1 MTNLFK
7 PFLTQAENN
16 LNKQSFKHIKIFNT
30 GNFNGINHTLEHLQD
45 AVQAQQD
52 FKDKFLPGLK
62 FTHEDTKS
70 LRDEKYKALAN
81 LPFILG
87 STDNFTLEG
96 NSIFCDFIEIF
107 PAIEKALQ
115 DKLIKTHSVEAYY
128 NIKFKESN
136 KTYKMMITA
145 VSFLPVKEIP
155 ALVEVFKPYMYNL
168 DSNNTDMENNENLQP
183 VTVQLKDFNIDDFSY
198 EKKLIYKIGEKRTM
212 DKLVYENMMKPFQ
225 AKGVQCMGYDE
236 FIAMTPEQQAAYV
249 AEIAAK
255 LEEIL
260 NAVKNEEG
268 SEMVKSSF
276 SLKDIEGVFSKML
289 DANLTASK
297 FSQKIN
303 DVANQQIKAN
313 ETLEKNY
320 EALITKMKRDEVT
333 AFVHKFSKSATP
345 SLPIANEE
353 MAIEL
358 LMAVSDDKKT
368 NFSVNNNKLGLETLV
383 KNFISS
389 LPVIESKTTREVF
402 KTNDGIVINDVIRS
416 QYLPDETDEDIALDL
431 KVQKYSLEKNVSYEK
446 AYEIIQATKA

>member
-1 MTNLFK
+1 MD
-7 PFLTQAENN
+7 
-16 LNKQSFKHIKIFNT
+16 FKHIKIFNT

-249 AEIAAK
+249 AEIASK

-268 SEMVKSSF
+268 SEMAK
-276 SLKDIEGVFSKML
+276 
-289 DANLTASK
+289 ANFKTLTK
-297 FSQKIN
+297 N
-303 DVANQQIKAN
+303 DVVEIVKGFVGNQNEIIDSTKELFKIKAN
-313 ETLEKNY
+313 SDSQVLELQKLVKELKDND
-320 EALITKMKRDEVT
+320 KRKDVT
-333 AFVHKFSKSATP
+333 AFVYKFSKSATP
-345 SLPIANEE
+345 SLPIANED
-353 MAIEL
+353 MAIEM
-358 LMAVSDDKKT
+358 LMAASDDTKT

-402 KTNDGIVINDVIRS
+402 KTNDGLEVNEAFR
-416 QYLPDETDEDIALDL
+416 A
-431 KVQKYSLEKNVSYEK
+431 KYSYDADVTKEQIEADQKVRKYMEDKQVSYFE
-446 AYEIIQATKA
+446 AAEALNLA

>member
-1 MTNLFK
+1 MD
-7 PFLTQAENN
+7 
-16 LNKQSFKHIKIFNT
+16 FKHIKIFNT

-333 AFVHKFSKSATP
+333 AFVHKFSKSPNP

-368 NFSVNNNKLGLETLV
+368 NFSVDNNKLGLETLV

>member
-1 MTNLFK
+1 MD
-7 PFLTQAENN
+7 
-16 LNKQSFKHIKIFNT
+16 FKHIKIFNT

-155 ALVEVFKPYMYNL
+155 ALVEVFKPYMYSSVN
-168 DSNNTDMENNENLQP
+168 NNTDMENNQELQP
-183 VTVQLKDFNIDDFSY
+183 VTVQLKDFNIDDFSF
-198 EKKLIYKIGEKRTM
+198 EKKLIYKIGEKKM
-212 DKLVYENMMKPFQ
+212 DKLVYENMMKPYA

-333 AFVHKFSKSATP
+333 AFVHKFSKSPNP

-389 LPVIESKTTREVF
+389 LPTIESKTTREVF
-402 KTNDGIVINDVIRS
+402 KTNDGLEVNEAFRAKYGYDADVTKEQIEQDQKVRK
-416 QYLPDETDEDIALDL
+416 YMED
-431 KVQKYSLEKNVSYEK
+431 KQVSYFE
-446 AYEIIQATKA
+446 AAEALNLA

>member
-1 MTNLFK
+1 MD
-7 PFLTQAENN
+7 
-16 LNKQSFKHIKIFNT
+16 FKHIKIFNT

-87 STDNFTLEG
+87 STNNFTLEG

-155 ALVEVFKPYMYNL
+155 ALVEVFEPYMYSL
-168 DSNNTDMENNENLQP
+168 DNNNTNMENNQELQS
-183 VTVQLKDFNIDDFSY
+183 VTVQLKDFNIDDFSF
-198 EKKLIYKIGEKRTM
+198 EKKLIYKIGEKKM
-212 DKLVYENMMKPFQ
+212 DKLVYENMMKPYA

-268 SEMVKSSF
+268 NEMVKSSF
-276 SLKDIEGVFSKML
+276 SLKDIEGIFSKML

-320 EALITKMKRDEVT
+320 ESLITKMKKDEVT
-333 AFVHKFSKSATP
+333 AFVHKFSKSDKP
-345 SLPIANEE
+345 SLPIASED
-353 MAIEL
+353 MAIEM

-402 KTNDGIVINDVIRS
+402 KTNDGLEVNEAFR
-416 QYLPDETDEDIALDL
+416 A
-431 KVQKYSLEKNVSYEK
+431 KYSYDADVTKEQIEADQKVRKYMEDKQVSYFE
-446 AYEIIQATKA
+446 AAEALNLA

>member
-1 MTNLFK
+1 MTNLLK
-7 PFLTQAENN
+7 PFLIQAENN
-16 LNKQSFKHIKIFNT
+16 LNKQSFKHIKIFST

-52 FKDKFLPGLK
+52 FKNKFLPGLK
-62 FTHEDTKS
+62 ITHEDTKA
-70 LRDEKYKALAN
+70 LRDEKYKALSN
-81 LPFILG
+81 LPFVLG
-87 STDNFTLEG
+87 SVDNFTLEG
-96 NSIFCDFIEIF
+96 NALFCDFIEIF
-107 PAIEKALQ
+107 PALKQALN
-115 DKLIKTHSVEAYY
+115 DKLLKTHSVEAYY

-145 VSFLPVKEIP
+145 VSFIPVGEIP

-168 DSNNTDMENNENLQP
+168 DSNNTDMENNQELQP
-183 VTVQLKDFNIDDFSY
+183 VTVQLNNFNIDDFSF

-212 DKLVYENMMKPFQ
+212 DKLVYENMMKPYA

-255 LEEIL
+255 LESIL
-260 NAVKNEEG
+260 NAVKSEEG
-268 SEMVKSSF
+268 GEMSKASF
-276 SLKDIEGVFSKML
+276 SLKDIENVVSNML
-289 DANLTASK
+289 NANLETSK
-297 FSQKIN
+297 FSQKIG
-303 DVANQQIKAN
+303 DIATKQIKVN
-313 ETLEKNY
+313 EDLQKNY
-320 EALITKMKRDEVT
+320 EALVTKMKRDEVT
-333 AFVHKFSKSATP
+333 AFVHKFSKSDKP
-345 SLPIANEE
+345 SLPIASED

-358 LMAVSDDKKT
+358 LMAASDDTKT

-402 KTNDGIVINDVIRS
+402 KTNDGIIINDDIRS

>member
-1 MTNLFK
+1 MD
-7 PFLTQAENN
+7 
-16 LNKQSFKHIKIFNT
+16 FKHIKIFQT
-30 GNFNGINHTLEHLQD
+30 GEYKGINHTLKHLQD
-45 AVQAQQD
+45 AVLAQQD

-62 FTHEDTKS
+62 ITHEDTKTE
-70 LRDEKYKALAN
+70 RDEKYKAFAN
-81 LPFILG
+81 LPFVLG
-87 STDNFTLEG
+87 SADNFTLED
-96 NSIFCDFIEIF
+96 NTLFCDFIEIF
-107 PAIEKALQ
+107 PALKQALN
-115 DKLIKTHSVEAYY
+115 DKLLRTHSVEAYY
-128 NIKFKESN
+128 NIRFKESN

-145 VSFLPVKEIP
+145 VSFLPVGELP
-155 ALVEVFKPYMYNL
+155 ALAEVFKPCMYNL
-168 DSNNTDMENNENLQP
+168 DNNNTDMENNQELQP
-183 VTVQLKDFNIDDFSY
+183 VTVQLNNFNIDDFSF
-198 EKKLIYKIGEKRTM
+198 EKKLIYKIGEKKM
-212 DKLVYENMMKPFQ
+212 DKLVYENMVKPFA

-236 FIAMTPEQQAAYV
+236 FIAMTPEQQATYI

-255 LEEIL
+255 LESIL
-260 NAVKNEEG
+260 NAVKSEEG
-268 SEMVKSSF
+268 SEMSKESF
-276 SLKDIEGVFSKML
+276 SLKAVENLFNKML

-303 DVANQQIKAN
+303 DVTNQQIKAN

-345 SLPIANEE
+345 SLPIASED

-358 LMAVSDDKKT
+358 LMAASDDTKT

-402 KTNDGIVINDVIRS
+402 KTNDGIVINDAIRS

>member
-1 MTNLFK
+1 MD
-7 PFLTQAENN
+7 
-16 LNKQSFKHIKIFNT
+16 FKHIKIFNT

-87 STDNFTLEG
+87 STDNFTLED

-155 ALVEVFKPYMYNL
+155 ALVEVFKPYMYSSDN
-168 DSNNTDMENNENLQP
+168 NNTNMENNQELQP
-183 VTVQLKDFNIDDFSY
+183 ITVQLKDFNIDDFSF
-198 EKKLIYKIGEKRTM
+198 EKKLIYKIGEKKM
-212 DKLVYENMMKPFQ
+212 DKLVYENMMKPFA

-276 SLKDIEGVFSKML
+276 SLKDIEAVVGKML
-289 DANLTASK
+289 NAGLETSK
-297 FSQKIN
+297 FSQKIG
-303 DVANQQIKAN
+303 DIATKQIKAN
-313 ETLEKNY
+313 EDLQKNY
-320 EALITKMKRDEVT
+320 ESLITKMKKDEVT
-333 AFVHKFSKSATP
+333 AFVHKFSKSDKP
-345 SLPIANEE
+345 SLPIASED
-353 MAIEL
+353 MAIEM

-389 LPVIESKTTREVF
+389 LPTIESKTTREVF
-402 KTNDGIVINDVIRS
+402 KTNDGLEVNEAFRAKYGYDADVTKEQIEQDQKVRK
-416 QYLPDETDEDIALDL
+416 YMED
-431 KVQKYSLEKNVSYEK
+431 KQVSYFE
-446 AYEIIQATKA
+446 AAEALNLA

>member
-1 MTNLFK
+1 MD
-7 PFLTQAENN
+7 
-16 LNKQSFKHIKIFNT
+16 FKHIKIFNT

-155 ALVEVFKPYMYNL
+155 ALVEVFKPYMYSSVN
-168 DSNNTDMENNENLQP
+168 NNTDMENNQELQP
-183 VTVQLKDFNIDDFSY
+183 VTVQLKDFNIDDFSF
-198 EKKLIYKIGEKRTM
+198 EKKLIYKIGEKKM
-212 DKLVYENMMKPFQ
+212 DKLVYENMMKPYA

-333 AFVHKFSKSATP
+333 AFVHKFSKSANP

-368 NFSVNNNKLGLETLV
+368 NFSVDNNKLGLETLV

-389 LPVIESKTTREVF
+389 LPVIESKTTRETF
-402 KTNDGIVINDVIRS
+402 KTNDGLEVNEAFRAKFGYDADVTKEQIEQDQKVRK
-416 QYLPDETDEDIALDL
+416 YMEDKQISYFEAAEALNL
-431 KVQKYSLEKNVSYEK
+431 
-446 AYEIIQATKA
+446 A

>member
-1 MTNLFK
+1 MD
-7 PFLTQAENN
+7 
-16 LNKQSFKHIKIFNT
+16 FKHIKIFNT

-168 DSNNTDMENNENLQP
+168 DNNNTDMENNQELQP
-183 VTVQLKDFNIDDFSY
+183 ITVQLKDFNINDFSF
-198 EKKLIYKIGEKRTM
+198 EKKLIYIYEIGEKRTM
-212 DKLVYENMMKPFQ
+212 DKLVYENMVKPFA
-225 AKGVQCMGYDE
+225 AKGVKCMAYED

-268 SEMVKSSF
+268 SEMMSKSSF
-276 SLKDIEGVFSKML
+276 SLKDIENVVSNML
-289 DANLTASK
+289 NANLETSK
-297 FSQKIN
+297 FSQKIG
-303 DVANQQIKAN
+303 DIATKQIKVN
-313 ETLEKNY
+313 EDLQKNY
-320 EALITKMKRDEVT
+320 EALVTKMKKDEVT

-345 SLPIANEE
+345 SLPVASED

-358 LMAVSDDKKT
+358 LMAASDDTKT

-389 LPVIESKTTREVF
+389 LPVIESKTTKEVF
-402 KTNDGIVINDVIRS
+402 KTNDGLEVNDAFRAKFGYDADVTKEQIEQDQKVRK
-416 QYLPDETDEDIALDL
+416 YMED
-431 KVQKYSLEKNVSYEK
+431 KQVSYFE
-446 AYEIIQATKA
+446 AAEALNLA

>member
-70 LRDEKYKALAN
+70 LRDEKYKALSN

-168 DSNNTDMENNENLQP
+168 DSNNTDMENNQELQP
-183 VTVQLKDFNIDDFSY
+183 VTVQLKDFNIDDFSF
-198 EKKLIYKIGEKRTM
+198 EKKLIYKIGEKKM
-212 DKLVYENMMKPFQ
+212 DKLVYENMMKPYA

-268 SEMVKSSF
+268 SEMGKSSF

-333 AFVHKFSKSATP
+333 AFVHKFSKSANP

-368 NFSVNNNKLGLETLV
+368 NFSVDNNKLGLEALV
-383 KNFISS
+383 RNFISS
-389 LPVIESKTTREVF
+389 LPVIESKTTKEVF
-402 KTNDGIVINDVIRS
+402 KTADGIVVNDEVRK
-416 QYLPDETDEDIALDL
+416 QYLPDETDADIALDL